1 MSGLKWVWKYT
12 LCSYPNGTQWAI
24 KASLK
29 LLSSSFKIDEW
40 FHYVTYRVKDVFK
53 VSDND
58 DVDAKEATTHHSF
71 SKWINVSSL
80 FIDMPTQ

>member
-1 MSGLKWVWKYT
+1 MLT
-12 LCSYPNGTQWAI
+12 LLPNGTQWAI

-40 FHYVTYRVKDVFK
+40 FHYVTYRFKDVFK
-53 VSDND
+53 VSNDDDDND